1 MLRVTRRYITM
12 SSAPPR
18 PPLIVVV
25 GATGSGKSQV
35 GLSHYPFG
43 YVTESLFS
51 LLYL

>member
-1 MLRVTRRYITM
+1 ML
-12 SSAPPR
+12 SAPPR

-35 GLSHYPFG
+35 GLSNDSLG
-43 YVTESLFS
+43 NLTESLSS